1 MTENKAIRDIDYKN
15 INKEQIDGK
24 TIVTMD
30 VKRSI
35 VEACNGKTY
44 EGAIVKFKPTSKWFF
59 IS

>member
-44 EGAIVKFKPTSKWFF
+44 EGAIVKFKPTSK
-59 IS
+59 